1 MKKDVVIFPDDPYE
15 QKLIAAHDAIMAKC
29 KKQEDEEKRKR
40 EERGDLTARSLIA
53 PIQFYEND
61 KEVAVV
67 NAYDELCAKY
77 KERLAPDENPIL
89 VLSQGGV
96 YYDNQNVAAASSNP
110 YMSTQQYMTPYNGA
124 GGSTHSFPAEKRH
137 TAVPTATDLLGCLLK
152 RVTLKRD
159 GDAIY
164 MFDGVCY
171 NRLSDNAVNTM
182 ISKMLSEELKI
193 SGAANQLNNVY
204 TLLKAESSIW
214 AQPEKQS
221 ISPYLAVEN
230 GLLNRKNLMLS
241 AATPDRFITSKINVS
256 WNPLSSCP
264 LFENFLYTCANGDS
278 LLISRLWDFVAFAL
292 IPNEIKRIALLQGV
306 GDSGKTL
313 LTALI
318 ESFYSK
324 GAVSH
329 RDVHRLGDR
338 FSLFDL
344 VDKRLNISA
353 DLPAGALS
361 SNAIAVLK
369 QISGNDRV
377 AIEEKYHNPRSV
389 ELEVRLVIVTNHTL
403 SMQHY
408 DQQFAN
414 RILLLPFMH
423 AVPPTH
429 QDHMLLEKLKNERE
443 GILAKAVRVF
453 NQLESRNFVF
463 SGDALYSFERQA
475 VSSIPVEANAV
486 KKFISACCELKEGF
500 TPTSTLHNHYLSYCD
515 ANGYP
520 PINDKTAFSKQLSL
534 TCGNAVS
541 RKKQRY
547 GGEPVNGY
555 MGIVLKGGV

>member
-15 QKLIAAHDAIMAKC
+15 QKLIAAHDAIMEKC

-40 EERGDLTARSLIA
+40 EESGDLTARSLIA
-53 PIQFYEND
+53 PIQFYESD
-61 KEVAVV
+61 KEFAVV
-67 NAYDELCAKY
+67 NAYNELCAKY
-77 KERLAPDENPIL
+77 KEGLAPDENPIL

-171 NRLSDNAVNTM
+171 NRLSDNAVNT
-182 ISKMLSEELKI
+182 
-193 SGAANQLNNVY
+193 
-204 TLLKAESSIW
+204 
-214 AQPEKQS
+214 
-221 ISPYLAVEN
+221 
-230 GLLNRKNLMLS
+230 
-241 AATPDRFITSKINVS
+241 
-256 WNPLSSCP
+256 
-264 LFENFLYTCANGDS
+264 
-278 LLISRLWDFVAFAL
+278 
-292 IPNEIKRIALLQGV
+292 
-306 GDSGKTL
+306 
-313 LTALI
+313 
-318 ESFYSK
+318 
-324 GAVSH
+324 
-329 RDVHRLGDR
+329 
-338 FSLFDL
+338 
-344 VDKRLNISA
+344 
-353 DLPAGALS
+353 
-361 SNAIAVLK
+361 
-369 QISGNDRV
+369 
-377 AIEEKYHNPRSV
+377 
-389 ELEVRLVIVTNHTL
+389 L

-443 GILAKAVRVF
+443 GILAKAVRAF

-515 ANGYP
+515 ANGFP
-520 PINDKTAFSKQLSL
+520 PINDKVAFSKQLAL
-534 TCGNAVS
+534 TCGDAVA

-547 GGEPVNGY
+547 GGESVNGY
-555 MGIVLKGGV
+555 IGIVLKGGV